1 MGYRLAQVLLLLLAL
16 VFAFA
21 ALDAFT
27 EPWLSM
33 NAADVAEA
41 ICGHLVSLG
50 LSLICFFSALHFGVK
65 AAYGNT
71 RRLREP
77 EL

>member
-1 MGYRLAQVLLLLLAL
+1 MAHRLTQVLLLIFAL
-16 VFAFA
+16 VFLFA

-27 EPWLSM
+27 EPWFSM
-33 NAADVAEA
+33 DAAEVVET

-65 AAYGNT
+65 AAYGNS
-71 RRLREP
+71 RRVREP